1 MFTAHI
7 LSALLDGVLSNVLPA
22 GLGAFFQGAWDALKS
37 KFKDLDPRKEVKKEL
52 KDFARRIYEDWVP
65 AAGELDRIADD
76 IKDLAKDVETF
87 GKDVV
92 GPVAQTI
99 GDALG
104 SGQIPA
110 QTDGGL
116 GATHDIFT
124 PKDSSIPDMPV
135 GTLPGM
141 GSDAAGMPRTGGDG
155 GYSSGSSSGGSS
167 ASGGTTPLGG
177 TGAASGASGTGTST
191 TTPPTAADLGVDP
204 NAYVEY
210 QPNQHQVQITYP
222 DGTTETRPWPSK

>member
-7 LSALLDGVLSNVLPA
+7 LSAFLDAVFKNLLPTA
-22 GLGAFFQGAWDALKS
+22 LGAALATAKNALKS
-37 KFKDLDPRKEVKKEL
+37 NFKDLDPRKEIKKEL
-52 KDFARRIYEDWVP
+52 KDFAKRMYEDWVP

-76 IKDLAKDVETF
+76 IKELAKDVETF

-124 PKDSSIPDMPV
+124 PKDSSVPEMPV

-155 GYSSGSSSGGSS
+155 GGYSGGSSSGGSS

-191 TTPPTAADLGVDP
+191 TPPTASDLGVDP

-222 DGTTETRPWPSK
+222 DGSTETRPWPSK

>member
-22 GLGAFFQGAWDALKS
+22 GLGAFFQGAWNALKS
-37 KFKDLDPRKEVKKEL
+37 KVKDLDPRNEVKKDL
-52 KDFARRIYEDWVP
+52 KNFVKGLYEDWVP

-92 GPVAQTI
+92 GPIADTVA
-99 GDALG
+99 GALDT
-104 SGQIPA
+104 GQIPA

-124 PKDSSIPDMPV
+124 PKDDSIPEMPV

-141 GSDAAGMPRTGGDG
+141 GSDAAGTSRDGG

-167 ASGGTTPLGG
+167 PSGGTTPLGG
-177 TGAASGASGTGTST
+177 TGAASGAPGTDTST